1 MKEILQQIWREVL
14 DLDNLPETTVSF
26 FDIGGNSFFAAQVI
40 AMLEERTGM
49 TADVV
54 DFYDNETIEEF
65 VKLLEE

>member
-26 FDIGGNSFFAAQVI
+26 FAAQVI

-49 TADVV
+49 TAEVV